1 MGAAQHDAVDLLI
14 EIRLE
19 DAAERRAC
27 LRRIRPSGLHELH
40 QTLALQR
47 NHALAVVLHQPGEAL
62 QRQRRTGRQRQN
74 LAAAAGQ
81 AGGLHGGLHAD
92 DRDADLGAQGL
103 GVCRGDGV
111 AGDDQRLHVPGEQI
125 IRRLPGQ
132 GTNLLQRPRAV
143 GGVRVVAV
151 KQKILVR
158 QQLHR
163 TAQNADAADPRIQYS
178 NDVLHVRLAHNGCSS
193 TIIGPMGGKIKP
205 ARPLE
210 RPPAQN

>member
-14 EIRLE
+14 EIGLE
-19 DAAERRAC
+19 DGSQRRAG
-27 LRRIRPSGLHELH
+27 LRRIRPTGFHKLH
-40 QTLALQR
+40 QALALQR

-81 AGGLHGGLHAD
+81 TGRLHGGFHAD
-92 DRDADLGAQGL
+92 DRDADLRAQGL
-103 GVCRGDGV
+103 GVGRGDGV
-111 AGDDQRLHVPGEQI
+111 AGDHQRLHVPGEQI

-132 GTNLLQRPRAV
+132 EPNLLQRPRAV
-143 GGVRVVAV
+143 GGVCVVAV

-163 TAQNADAADPRIQYS
+163 TAQHADAADSRIQNS
-178 NDVLHVRLAHNGCSS
+178 NDVLHVRLAHNALIFPS
-193 TIIGPMGGKIKP
+193 IIGPMDGKIKS
-205 ARPLE
+205 ARP
-210 RPPAQN
+210 

>member
-1 MGAAQHDAVDLLI
+1 M
-14 EIRLE
+14 EIRFE
-19 DAAERRAC
+19 DGGKRRAC
-27 LRRIRPSGLHELH
+27 LRGICPSGLHEFH

-47 NHALAVVLHQPGEAL
+47 DHALAVVLHQPGEAL

-74 LAAAAGQ
+74 LSAAAGK

-92 DRDADLGAQGL
+92 DGDGNLGAQGL
-103 GVCRGDGV
+103 GIGRGDGV
-111 AGDDQRLHVPGEQI
+111 AGDDQRLYILLKQI

-132 GTNLLQRPRAV
+132 GANLLQRPRAV
-143 GGVRVVAV
+143 GGVCVVAV

-163 TAQNADAADPRIQYS
+163 TAQHADAADPRIQYS